1 MGYWHVLNRG
11 VDKRMIALDD
21 KDRERF
27 VHDLYEFNDVKNTNP
42 NHRILKKRSDSK
54 RETLV
59 SIHAWCLMPNHYH
72 LLLSENVERG
82 ISLFLKKLNMG
93 YAKYFNERY
102 DRSGVL
108 WQGKTKKIEIKR
120 DAHFMYVPYYIH
132 LNPLD
137 MSMPQWRRG
146 AVKDADAAIE
156 KLRAYRWSSHRD
168 YLGEENFQSVV
179 VTNTLETTFG
189 NYKMYEKSIRGLIQD
204 PAAAADSLILE
215 Q

>member
-1 MGYWHVLNRG
+1 
-11 VDKRMIALDD
+11 MIALDD
-21 KDRERF
+21 RDRARF
-27 VHDLYEFNDVKNTNP
+27 VHSLHEFNDVSNVNP
-42 NHRILKKRSDSK
+42 NHRIRKKPSDTK
-54 RETLV
+54 RNTLV

-72 LLLSENVERG
+72 VLLSENVDNG

-102 DRSGVL
+102 ARSGAL

-146 AVKDADAAIE
+146 AVKDTDLAIE

-168 YLGEENFQSVV
+168 YLGEENFRSVV
-179 VTNTLETTFG
+179 VMSTLETTFG
-189 NYKMYEKSIRGLIQD
+189 SYKMYEKSIRGLIQD
-204 PAAAADSLILE
+204 PIAAADSLVLE
-215 Q
+215 